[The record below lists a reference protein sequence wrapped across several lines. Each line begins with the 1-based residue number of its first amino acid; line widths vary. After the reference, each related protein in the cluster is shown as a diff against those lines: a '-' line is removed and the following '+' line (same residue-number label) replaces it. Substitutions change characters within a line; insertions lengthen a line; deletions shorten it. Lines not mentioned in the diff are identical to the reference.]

1 MEAKGAGDMEGKGA
15 GDMEEN
21 GAGNGGERC
30 REWRAAGFDTS
41 GELCTFARTEG
52 QTMRT
57 LVFATANPGKIR
69 EAQEI
74 LGAGFKLV
82 TPADMGIVED
92 IPETGNTLQE
102 NSLQKAEYIH
112 DRCGCDCFA
121 DDTGLE
127 VDLLGGAPGVHTA
140 RYGGN
145 GRDFNA
151 NMDKLLR
158 EMQRREEEIAEADG
172 AQAAAEP
179 QANTEAQVAAG
190 AQAAAGA
197 QVAAGAQAAAGAQG
211 ATGAPAPGAR
221 GASRTA
227 ARTARFRTCVTLI
240 LDGRKYFFD
249 GIMEGT
255 IARAKAGCGGF
266 GYDPVFQPEGKGG
279 LTAAEITEEEKNAI
293 SHRGKALRA
302 MAAFLQEYTQ

>member
-1 MEAKGAGDMEGKGA
+1 
-15 GDMEEN
+15 
-21 GAGNGGERC
+21 
-30 REWRAAGFDTS
+30 
-41 GELCTFARTEG
+41 
-52 QTMRT
+52 MRT

-82 TPADMGIVED
+82 TPAEMGIVED

-127 VDLLGGAPGVHTA
+127 VDLLDGAPGVHTA

-158 EMQRREEEIAEADG
+158 EMQRREEEIAA
-172 AQAAAEP
+172 
-179 QANTEAQVAAG
+179 
-190 AQAAAGA
+190 
-197 QVAAGAQAAAGAQG
+197 
-211 ATGAPAPGAR
+211 GAR
-221 GASRTA
+221 GA

-279 LTAAEITEEEKNAI
+279 LTAAEISEEEKNAI

>member
-1 MEAKGAGDMEGKGA
+1 
-15 GDMEEN
+15 
-21 GAGNGGERC
+21 
-30 REWRAAGFDTS
+30 
-41 GELCTFARTEG
+41 
-52 QTMRT
+52 MRT

-82 TPADMGIVED
+82 TPAEMGIVED

-127 VDLLGGAPGVHTA
+127 VDLLDGAPGVHTA

-158 EMQRREEEIAEADG
+158 EMQRREEEIAAADG

-197 QVAAGAQAAAGAQG
+197 QGAAGAPAA
-211 ATGAPAPGAR
+211 GAR

-279 LTAAEITEEEKNAI
+279 LTAAEISEEEKNAI

>member
-1 MEAKGAGDMEGKGA
+1 
-15 GDMEEN
+15 
-21 GAGNGGERC
+21 
-30 REWRAAGFDTS
+30 
-41 GELCTFARTEG
+41 
-52 QTMRT
+52 MRT

-127 VDLLGGAPGVHTA
+127 VDLLDGAPGVHTA

-158 EMQRREEEIAEADG
+158 EMQRREEEIA
-172 AQAAAEP
+172 
-179 QANTEAQVAAG
+179 AG
-190 AQAAAGA
+190 APEAAGA

-211 ATGAPAPGAR
+211 AAGTQVAAGAPAPGAQ
-221 GASRTA
+221 GACRTA

-279 LTAAEITEEEKNAI
+279 LTAAEISEEEKNAI

-302 MAAFLQEYTQ
+302 MAAFLQEYTK

>member
-1 MEAKGAGDMEGKGA
+1 
-15 GDMEEN
+15 
-21 GAGNGGERC
+21 
-30 REWRAAGFDTS
+30 
-41 GELCTFARTEG
+41 
-52 QTMRT
+52 MRT

-82 TPADMGIVED
+82 TPAEMGIVED

-102 NSLQKAEYIH
+102 NSLQKAEYIY

-127 VDLLGGAPGVHTA
+127 VDLLDGAPGVHTA

-158 EMQRREEEIAEADG
+158 EMQRREEEIA
-172 AQAAAEP
+172 
-179 QANTEAQVAAG
+179 AG
-190 AQAAAGA
+190 AQ
-197 QVAAGAQAAAGAQG
+197 
-211 ATGAPAPGAR
+211 

-227 ARTARFRTCVTLI
+227 ARTARFRTSVTLI